1 MQAIETYVENHK
13 NETNGHSSPLPSP
26 RASSPRGAS
35 SSNGKHATEGTLTRR
50 NTRSRANSSS
60 TKRKHSDAEDG
71 ELEEPYLTKPPARRG
86 SGKLVATTPG
96 KSGKNGNGKKNGSS
110 DKTNGIASS
119 ATGMRRTDSQRSQS
133 TGHSSDEEEEDKV
146 NSTYKKLRAEASEA
160 DEAAAAEADKCLDSA
175 WLRYARNHPTDY
187 LYIVSYVMVM
197 SELISMM
204 TPCVAMGIQWI
215 TALCDGPPVLAI
227 IELGWESMVCLY
239 HGGIHCTFNTEQ
251 LQHCILRA

>member
-1 MQAIETYVENHK
+1 
-13 NETNGHSSPLPSP
+13 
-26 RASSPRGAS
+26 
-35 SSNGKHATEGTLTRR
+35 LTRR
-50 NTRSRANSSS
+50 NTRSRANSNSA
-60 TKRKHSDAEDG
+60 KRKHSDAEDG
-71 ELEEPYLTKPPARRG
+71 EVEEFNLTKPPTRRG

-96 KSGKNGNGKKNGSS
+96 KNGKKNGSS
-110 DKTNGIASS
+110 DKTNGIASGGKGV
-119 ATGMRRTDSQRSQS
+119 GMRRTDSQRSQS

-146 NSTYKKLRAEASEA
+146 DSLYKKLRAEATVE